1 MPANAFDVLM
11 GRKAVAA
18 SQSRPHESRFTRA
31 ARLVI
36 ERDFRD
42 CKFKK
47 GYGIGLVRGRME
59 ARYTGLLVLRRLGL
73 STDVAKTVL
82 DDAFPPCKALLFCQ
96 SDLRR
101 CRHCFSRSC
110 VCTDCLR
117 VRRQMPRLDALAKL
131 GGICGAEA
139 TCITAR
145 LATRHGGVDELR
157 QRVIHGLQ
165 ASIQKARDI

>member
-1 MPANAFDVLM
+1 MR
-11 GRKAVAA
+11 RKAVVA
-18 SQSRPHESRFTRA
+18 SQSRPRESRFTRA

-47 GYGIGLVRGRME
+47 GYGIVLVRGRME
-59 ARYTGLLVLRRLGL
+59 ARYTGLLSLRRMGL
-73 STDVAKTVL
+73 PTDVAKTVL
-82 DDAFPPCKALLFCQ
+82 DDAFPPCKGLLFCQ
-96 SDLRR
+96 VEIRN

-117 VRRQMPRLDALAKL
+117 SRRQMPRLDVLAKL

-139 TCITAR
+139 VAVTTR
-145 LATRHGGVDELR
+145 LAVRHGGVDELR
-157 QRVIHGLQ
+157 ERVIRGLQ